1 MRWLQGINR
10 YIFGPAFPV
19 FLCIA
24 GLVMWGMLGGR
35 LLRRP
40 VEALRAMRGGEGG
53 FRALTLAL
61 AGTLGVGNIV
71 GVAVALNHFYT
82 PPNLLPLF

>member
-53 FRALTLAL
+53 FR
-61 AGTLGVGNIV
+61 V
-71 GVAVALNHFYT
+71 
-82 PPNLLPLF
+82 